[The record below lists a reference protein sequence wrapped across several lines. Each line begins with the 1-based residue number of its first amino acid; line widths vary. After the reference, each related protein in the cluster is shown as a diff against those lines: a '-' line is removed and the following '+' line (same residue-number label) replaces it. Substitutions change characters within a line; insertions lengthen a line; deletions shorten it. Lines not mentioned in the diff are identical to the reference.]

1 MSTLISNNQQHHQQ
15 NQTMKIL
22 IIITT
27 LLASA
32 IVVQAQQQV
41 VVITQSIDEADV
53 RNAVN
58 EALDRRRERQRNQI
72 LGNLPTE
79 VSRLKQ
85 QIIVCNEQINRAK
98 YWPNY
103 KPSSREPASL
113 EDIET
118 ENEARR
124 LGLPPWHFFEL
135 KLEAPSQYVLL
146 PLRRS

>member
-1 MSTLISNNQQHHQQ
+1 MSALISNNQQHHQQ

-58 EALDRRRERQRNQI
+58 EALDRRRGAAEKPDIR
-72 LGNLPTE
+72 
-79 VSRLKQ
+79 
-85 QIIVCNEQINRAK
+85 
-98 YWPNY
+98 
-103 KPSSREPASL
+103 KPS
-113 EDIET
+113 D
-118 ENEARR
+118 
-124 LGLPPWHFFEL
+124 
-135 KLEAPSQYVLL
+135 
-146 PLRRS
+146 RSI